1 MQPVDAG
8 SSRPFRWDLVTPD
21 QLGTLLDGL
30 DPPPPP
36 YAETLTVAAAKV
48 LARSGGGELYFVG
61 RSPDSMFDL
70 LSGAL
75 AGTEHAPRLHRLAF
89 SSRER
94 ISGGQAQA
102 TRDILRASGITPQS
116 LARGHRPTALADLV
130 YEGGTF
136 GNLFRV
142 LRQWV
147 TAEREPWPVIRRKLR
162 FVGVTREER
171 TSPNTWRWQQAAD
184 WPAEL
189 PPSAVVHVSLHP
201 FVWRYFGDE
210 QTKLTRSYHPKL
222 WTADEPDGP
231 RHDEKTREALA
242 EAVAYVEL
250 GRRADTRSL
259 LGRTMAAEP
268 AYAESWLRTL
278 VRQLA

>member
-1 MQPVDAG
+1 MRPADAG
-8 SSRPFRWDLVTPD
+8 ANRPFRWDLVTPD

-30 DPPPPP
+30 EPPRPPF
-36 YAETLTVAAAKV
+36 ANEVIDAAAKV

-61 RSPDSMFDL
+61 RSLDSMFDL

-75 AGTEHAPRLHRLAF
+75 AGTEHAPRLHRLPF
-89 SSRER
+89 SSRFE
-94 ISGGQAQA
+94 ITDVEAQA
-102 TRDILRASGITPQS
+102 IRDILRASGIMPQS
-116 LARGHRPTALADLV
+116 LARAHRPTALADLV
-130 YEGGTF
+130 SEGGTF

-142 LRQWV
+142 LRDWV
-147 TAEREPWPVIRRKLR
+147 TVEREPWPVIRRKLR
-162 FVGVTREER
+162 FVGVTRQER

-189 PPSAVVHVSLHP
+189 PRSSVTNVSLHP
-201 FVWRYFGDE
+201 SVWSYFGNR
-210 QTKLTRSYHPKL
+210 QTKLTRSYHPRL

-231 RHDEKTREALA
+231 QHDEKTREALA

-250 GRRADTRSL
+250 GRHADTRSRL
-259 LGRTMAAEP
+259 ARTMASEP

-278 VRQLA
+278 VRQMA